1 MAFLTHPALRCPL
14 DAMPLVLEDC
24 SLICSNGHR
33 YDIGKQGYAN
43 LLSVQYKRSL
53 NPGDSKDMVSAR
65 QSFLS
70 AGFYEPIAKSVMHS
84 VSQAAKLPAA
94 QSPAAQSPAAK
105 SPVTVLDAGCG
116 EGYYLH
122 YLSEHHRSPLNIIGF
137 DISKWAVKRAAR
149 RCHGTWMVA
158 SNKNIPLVDSSVDV
172 VLEMFGFPDY
182 ASFERILAPGGRLIR
197 VTPAPQH
204 LIELRRLIYP
214 QVHQTANA
222 DRYPSSLHTLS
233 SEQLAFN
240 VELEHQSLKDL
251 LLMTPHMFKT
261 SMQGQSNL
269 ERIDHLTVTV
279 DVVIDTLVCTES

>member
-14 DAMPLVLEDC
+14 DAMPLVLEDG

-43 LLSVQYKRSL
+43 LLSVQHKRSL

-94 QSPAAQSPAAK
+94 QSPAAK

-122 YLSEHHRSPLNIIGF
+122 YLSEHHRGPLNIIGF
-137 DISKWAVKRAAR
+137 DISKWAVQRAAR

-240 VELEHQSLKDL
+240 VELENQSLKDL

>member
-14 DAMPLVLEDC
+14 DAMPLVLEDG
-24 SLICSNGHR
+24 SLICENDHR

-43 LLSVQYKRSL
+43 LLSVQHKRSL

-84 VSQAAKLPAA
+84 VSQAAK
-94 QSPAAQSPAAK
+94 SPAEK

-122 YLSEHHRSPLNIIGF
+122 YLTEHHRDPLNIIGF
-137 DISKWAVKRAAR
+137 DISKWAVQRAAR

-158 SNKNIPLVDSSVDV
+158 SNKNIPLADSSVDV
-172 VLEMFGFPDY
+172 VLDMFGFPDY
-182 ASFERILAPGGRLIR
+182 TSFERILAPGGRLIR

-204 LIELRRLIYP
+204 LIELRTLIYE
-214 QVHQTANA
+214 QVHQVPSANIH
-222 DRYPSSLHTLS
+222 PSELNRLS
-233 SEQLAFN
+233 SEQLTFN
-240 VELEHQSLKDL
+240 VELEHQSLKNL

-261 SMQGQSNL
+261 SAQGFSNL
-269 ERIDHLTVTV
+269 ERAGCLAMTV
-279 DVVIDTLVCTES
+279 DVVIDTFDFAGS

>member
-14 DAMPLVLEDC
+14 DAMPLVLEDG
-24 SLICSNGHR
+24 SLICDNGHR

-43 LLSVQYKRSL
+43 LLSVQHKRSL

-70 AGFYEPIAKSVMHS
+70 AGFYEPIATSVMHS
-84 VSQAAKLPAA
+84 VSQ
-94 QSPAAQSPAAK
+94 AAK

-122 YLSEHHRSPLNIIGF
+122 YLTEHHRDPLNIIGF
-137 DISKWAVKRAAR
+137 DISKWAVQRAAR

-158 SNKNIPLVDSSVDV
+158 SNKNIPLADSSVDV
-172 VLEMFGFPDY
+172 VLDMFGFPDY
-182 ASFERILAPGGRLIR
+182 ASFGRILAPGGRLIR

-214 QVHQTANA
+214 QVHQMANA
-222 DRYPSSLHTLS
+222 DTYPSSLHTLS

-240 VELEHQSLKDL
+240 VELEPQSLKNL

-261 SMQGQSNL
+261 SMQGLSNL

-279 DVVIDTLVCTES
+279 DVVIDTLVCTEN

>member
-1 MAFLTHPALRCPL
+1 MAFLIHPALRCPL
-14 DAMPLVLEDC
+14 DAMPLVLDDG
-24 SLICSNGHR
+24 SLICENGHR

-43 LLSVQYKRSL
+43 LLSVQHKRSL

-70 AGFYEPIAKSVMHS
+70 AGFYEPIATSVMHS
-84 VSQAAKLPAA
+84 VSQAAK
-94 QSPAAQSPAAK
+94 SPAAK

-122 YLSEHHRSPLNIIGF
+122 YLTEHHRDPLNIIGF
-137 DISKWAVKRAAR
+137 DISKWAVQRAAR

-158 SNKNIPLVDSSVDV
+158 SNKNIPLADSSVDV
-172 VLEMFGFPDY
+172 ALDMFGFPDY

-214 QVHQTANA
+214 HDHQMANA
-222 DRYPSSLHTLS
+222 DTYPSSLHTLS

-240 VELEHQSLKDL
+240 VELEPQSLKNL

-261 SMQGQSNL
+261 SMQGLSNL

-279 DVVIDTLVCTES
+279 DVVIDTLVCTEN

>member
-14 DAMPLVLEDC
+14 DAMPLVLEDG

-43 LLSVQYKRSL
+43 LLSVQHKRSL

-94 QSPAAQSPAAK
+94 QSPAAK

-122 YLSEHHRSPLNIIGF
+122 YLSEHHRGPLNIIGF
-137 DISKWAVKRAAR
+137 DISKWAVQRAAR

-214 QVHQTANA
+214 QVHQMANA

>member
-14 DAMPLVLEDC
+14 DAMPLVLEDG

-43 LLSVQYKRSL
+43 LLSVQHKRSL

-94 QSPAAQSPAAK
+94 QSPAAK

-122 YLSEHHRSPLNIIGF
+122 YLSEHHRGPLNIIGF
-137 DISKWAVKRAAR
+137 DISKWAVQRAAR

-214 QVHQTANA
+214 QVHQMANA

-240 VELEHQSLKDL
+240 VELENQSLKDL

>member
-1 MAFLTHPALRCPL
+1 
-14 DAMPLVLEDC
+14 MPLVLEDG

-43 LLSVQYKRSL
+43 LLSVQHKRSL

-94 QSPAAQSPAAK
+94 QSPAAK

-122 YLSEHHRSPLNIIGF
+122 YLSEHHRGPLNIIGF
-137 DISKWAVKRAAR
+137 DISKWAVQRAAR

-214 QVHQTANA
+214 QVHQMANA

>member
-1 MAFLTHPALRCPL
+1 MAFLTHPDLRCPL
-14 DAMPLVLEDC
+14 DAMPLVLEDG
-24 SLICSNGHR
+24 SLICESGHR

-43 LLSVQYKRSL
+43 LLSVQHKRSL

-70 AGFYEPIAKSVMHS
+70 AGFYEPIAKSVMRS
-84 VSQAAKLPAA
+84 VSQAAKS
-94 QSPAAQSPAAK
+94 QAAK
-105 SPVTVLDAGCG
+105 SPVTILDAGCG

-122 YLSEHHRSPLNIIGF
+122 YLTEHHRDPLNIIGF
-137 DISKWAVKRAAR
+137 DISKWAVQRAAR

-158 SNKNIPLVDSSVDV
+158 SNKNIPLADSSVDI
-172 VLEMFGFPDY
+172 VLDMFGFPDY

-214 QVHQTANA
+214 QVHQMPNA
-222 DRYPSSLHTLS
+222 DTYPSSLHTLS

-279 DVVIDTLVCTES
+279 DVVIDTLVCTEN

>member
-14 DAMPLVLEDC
+14 DAMPLVLEDG

-43 LLSVQYKRSL
+43 LLSVQHKRSL

-94 QSPAAQSPAAK
+94 QSPAAK

-122 YLSEHHRSPLNIIGF
+122 YLSEHHRGPLNIIGF
-137 DISKWAVKRAAR
+137 DISKWAVQRAAR

>member
-14 DAMPLVLEDC
+14 DAMPLVLEDG
-24 SLICSNGHR
+24 SLICDNGHR

-43 LLSVQYKRSL
+43 LLSVQHKRSL

-70 AGFYEPIAKSVMHS
+70 AGFYEPIATSVMHS
-84 VSQAAKLPAA
+84 VSQAAK
-94 QSPAAQSPAAK
+94 SPAAK

-122 YLSEHHRSPLNIIGF
+122 YLTEHHRDPLNIIGF
-137 DISKWAVKRAAR
+137 DISKWAVPRAAP

-158 SNKNIPLVDSSVDV
+158 SNKNIPLADSSVDV
-172 VLEMFGFPDY
+172 ALDMFGFPDY

-214 QVHQTANA
+214 QVHQMANA
-222 DRYPSSLHTLS
+222 DTYPSSLHTLS

-240 VELEHQSLKDL
+240 VELEPQSLKNL

-261 SMQGQSNL
+261 SMQGLSNL

-279 DVVIDTLVCTES
+279 DVVIDTLVCTEN

>member
-1 MAFLTHPALRCPL
+1 MAFLIHPALRCPL
-14 DAMPLVLEDC
+14 DALPLVLDDG
-24 SLICSNGHR
+24 SLICDNGHR

-43 LLSVQYKRSL
+43 LLSVQHKRSL

-70 AGFYEPIAKSVMHS
+70 AGFYEPIATSVMHS
-84 VSQAAKLPAA
+84 VSQAAK
-94 QSPAAQSPAAK
+94 SPAAK

-122 YLSEHHRSPLNIIGF
+122 YLTEHHRDPLNIIGF
-137 DISKWAVKRAAR
+137 DISKWAVQRAAR

-158 SNKNIPLVDSSVDV
+158 SNKNIPLADSSVDV
-172 VLEMFGFPDY
+172 ALDMFGFPDY

-214 QVHQTANA
+214 QVHQMANA
-222 DRYPSSLHTLS
+222 DTYPSSLHTLS

-240 VELEHQSLKDL
+240 VELEPQSLKNL

-261 SMQGQSNL
+261 SMQGLSNL

-279 DVVIDTLVCTES
+279 DVVIDTLVCTEN

>member
-14 DAMPLVLEDC
+14 DAMPLVLEDG

-43 LLSVQYKRSL
+43 LLSVQHKRSL

-94 QSPAAQSPAAK
+94 QSPAAK

-122 YLSEHHRSPLNIIGF
+122 YLSEHHRDPLNIIGF

-172 VLEMFGFPDY
+172 VLDMFGFPDY

-214 QVHQTANA
+214 QVHQMANA

>member
-14 DAMPLVLEDC
+14 DAMPLVLEDG
-24 SLICSNGHR
+24 SLICDNGHR

-43 LLSVQYKRSL
+43 LLSVQHKRSL

-70 AGFYEPIAKSVMHS
+70 AGFYEPIATSVMHS
-84 VSQAAKLPAA
+84 VSQAAK
-94 QSPAAQSPAAK
+94 SPAAK

-122 YLSEHHRSPLNIIGF
+122 YLTEHNGDPLNIIGF
-137 DISKWAVKRAAR
+137 DISKGAVQRAAR

-158 SNKNIPLVDSSVDV
+158 SNKNIPLADSSVDV
-172 VLEMFGFPDY
+172 ALDMFGFPDY

-214 QVHQTANA
+214 QVHQMANS
-222 DRYPSSLHTLS
+222 DTYPSSLHTLS

-240 VELEHQSLKDL
+240 VELEPQSLKNL

-261 SMQGQSNL
+261 SMQGLSNL

-279 DVVIDTLVCTES
+279 DVVIDTLVCTEN

>member
-14 DAMPLVLEDC
+14 DAMPLVLEDG

-43 LLSVQYKRSL
+43 LLSVQHKRSL

-94 QSPAAQSPAAK
+94 QSPAAK

-122 YLSEHHRSPLNIIGF
+122 YLSEHHRGPLNIIGF
-137 DISKWAVKRAAR
+137 DISKWAVQRAAR

-214 QVHQTANA
+214 QVHQMANA

-279 DVVIDTLVCTES
+279 DVVIDTLVCTEN

>member
-1 MAFLTHPALRCPL
+1 M
-14 DAMPLVLEDC
+14 
-24 SLICSNGHR
+24 
-33 YDIGKQGYAN
+33 
-43 LLSVQYKRSL
+43 
-53 NPGDSKDMVSAR
+53 SAR

-70 AGFYEPIAKSVMHS
+70 AGFYEPIATSVMHS
-84 VSQAAKLPAA
+84 VSQ
-94 QSPAAQSPAAK
+94 AAK

-122 YLSEHHRSPLNIIGF
+122 YLTEHHRDPLNIIGF
-137 DISKWAVKRAAR
+137 DISKWAVQRAAR

-158 SNKNIPLVDSSVDV
+158 SNKNIPLADSSVDV
-172 VLEMFGFPDY
+172 ALDMFGFPDY

-214 QVHQTANA
+214 QVHQMPNA
-222 DRYPSSLHTLS
+222 DTYPSSLHTLS

-240 VELEHQSLKDL
+240 VELEPQSLKNL

-261 SMQGQSNL
+261 SMQGLSNL

-279 DVVIDTLVCTES
+279 DVVIDTLVCTEN

>member
-1 MAFLTHPALRCPL
+1 
-14 DAMPLVLEDC
+14 
-24 SLICSNGHR
+24 
-33 YDIGKQGYAN
+33 
-43 LLSVQYKRSL
+43 
-53 NPGDSKDMVSAR
+53 
-65 QSFLS
+65 
-70 AGFYEPIAKSVMHS
+70 MHS
-84 VSQAAKLPAA
+84 VSQAAKW
-94 QSPAAQSPAAK
+94 PAAK

-122 YLSEHHRSPLNIIGF
+122 YLSEHHRGPLNIIGF
-137 DISKWAVKRAAR
+137 DISKWAVQRAAR

>member
-14 DAMPLVLEDC
+14 DAMPLVLEDG

-43 LLSVQYKRSL
+43 LLSVQHKRSL

-84 VSQAAKLPAA
+84 VSQAAKW
-94 QSPAAQSPAAK
+94 PAAQSPAAK

-122 YLSEHHRSPLNIIGF
+122 YLSEHHRGPLNIIGF
-137 DISKWAVKRAAR
+137 DISKWAVQRAAR

-158 SNKNIPLVDSSVDV
+158 SNKNIPLGDSSVDV

-214 QVHQTANA
+214 QVHQMANA

>member
-14 DAMPLVLEDC
+14 DAMPLVLEDG
-24 SLICSNGHR
+24 SLICENGHR

-43 LLSVQYKRSL
+43 LLSVQHKRSL

-70 AGFYEPIAKSVMHS
+70 AGFYEPIATSVMHS
-84 VSQAAKLPAA
+84 VSQAAT
-94 QSPAAQSPAAK
+94 

-122 YLSEHHRSPLNIIGF
+122 YLTEHHRDPINIIGF
-137 DISKWAVKRAAR
+137 DISKWAVQRAAR

-158 SNKNIPLVDSSVDV
+158 SNKNIPLADSSVDI
-172 VLEMFGFPDY
+172 VLDMFGFPDY

-214 QVHQTANA
+214 QVHQMPNA
-222 DRYPSSLHTLS
+222 DTYPSSLNTLS

-269 ERIDHLTVTV
+269 ERIDHLIATV
-279 DVVIDTLVCTES
+279 DVVIDTLVCTEN

>member
-14 DAMPLVLEDC
+14 DAMPLVLEDG
-24 SLICSNGHR
+24 SLICESGHR

-43 LLSVQYKRSL
+43 LLSVQHKRSL

-70 AGFYEPIAKSVMHS
+70 AGFYEPIAKSVMRS
-84 VSQAAKLPAA
+84 VSQAEKSQAA
-94 QSPAAQSPAAK
+94 N
-105 SPVTVLDAGCG
+105 SPVTILDAGGG

-122 YLSEHHRSPLNIIGF
+122 YRTEHHRDPLNIIGF
-137 DISKWAVKRAAR
+137 DISKWAVQRAAR

-158 SNKNIPLVDSSVDV
+158 SNKNIPLADSSVDI
-172 VLEMFGFPDY
+172 VLDMFGFPDY

-214 QVHQTANA
+214 QVHQMPNA
-222 DRYPSSLHTLS
+222 DTYPSSLHTLS